1 MKGITVKEKLLLA
14 HIKQVD
20 LTSRLGMSKQ
30 SLSNMLNSESHV
42 SSDFLEKIC
51 EALGVNMSF
60 FYPEI
65 GGTVNDFT
73 TNVRKQSAHNLS
85 TGSGNITEQRQEGA
99 SEDIIQK
106 LLESNAKKD
115 EQIAQ
120 LIDKLTLIL
129 TK

>member
-1 MKGITVKEKLLLA
+1 MTGLQVKEKLYQAKVTQADLA
-14 HIKQVD
+14 KKLNLSSQQMSQALNAADIKSG
-20 LTSRLGMSKQ
+20 L
-30 SLSNMLNSESHV
+30 
-42 SSDFLEKIC
+42 LEKIC

-65 GGTVNDFT
+65 GGTVNNNT

-99 SEDIIQK
+99 SDDIIQK

-120 LIDKLTLIL
+120 LIEKITSLL